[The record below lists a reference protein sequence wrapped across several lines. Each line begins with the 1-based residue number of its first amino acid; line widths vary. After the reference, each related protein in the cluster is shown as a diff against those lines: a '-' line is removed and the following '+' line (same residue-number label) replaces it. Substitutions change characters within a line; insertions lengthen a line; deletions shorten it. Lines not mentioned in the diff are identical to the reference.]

1 MWLLW
6 SAAVSRLWG
15 LVLACVGRRRL
26 VDMSSDCG
34 SQYSCLLFPAVPPIQ
49 PMTLGESLPL
59 WALLS
64 VIKSLHPKLFPVIC
78 LWSTLTSQIQST
90 AKKKK
95 KKPAVVTVH
104 LKSQIKCV
112 ISSWAENE
120 NAVIIDD
127 WFCCCF
133 MVSLPCW
140 NHPSLG
146 HFSLKINKGSF
157 AKNGFH
163 LVNNFDLCNYFCDF
177 S

>member
-1 MWLLW
+1 MLWKARLPQTSIEPSTFSLATAFPGFSPTAVYKDLWPAHPASILYSKLSAWTTWALEGTWLLW

-26 VDMSSDCG
+26 VVMSSDCG

-95 KKPAVVTVH
+95 KI
-104 LKSQIKCV
+104 LL
-112 ISSWAENE
+112 
-120 NAVIIDD
+120 
-127 WFCCCF
+127 
-133 MVSLPCW
+133 SLQC
-140 NHPSLG
+140 
-146 HFSLKINKGSF
+146 I
-157 AKNGFH
+157 
-163 LVNNFDLCNYFCDF
+163 
-177 S
+177 